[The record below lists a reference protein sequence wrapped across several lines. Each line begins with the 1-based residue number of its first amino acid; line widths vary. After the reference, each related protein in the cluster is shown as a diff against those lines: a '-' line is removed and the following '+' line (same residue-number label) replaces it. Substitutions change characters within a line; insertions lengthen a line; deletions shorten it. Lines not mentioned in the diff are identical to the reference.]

1 MPTTRD
7 FGADVSM
14 LMRYVMNLRRQ
25 ADAADALAA
34 TADAGIPV
42 DPRPPAT
49 PLRARAAEYR
59 DVADAIAH
67 VVGVAARRPEAVAP
81 GPPA

>member
-1 MPTTRD
+1 MSIDRD
-7 FGADVSM
+7 LGADISM
-14 LMRYVMNLRRQ
+14 LMRYVVNLRRQ

-34 TADAGIPV
+34 TDDAGIPV

-59 DVADAIAH
+59 DVAGAIAH
-67 VVGVAARRPEAVAP
+67 VVGIAASRLE
-81 GPPA
+81 